1 MSHSD
6 CRLPT
11 IRAHFKDLTKRFF
24 DRAQH
29 HPNPL
34 VVSAANYQ
42 PDTNANVNKRRP
54 RNVLIDP
61 VDEEDLD
68 TMDPPP
74 GVPPDNTTP
83 TVTTVSVTTITPV
96 RPRLRARRDPHNA
109 YTRYTRVPGRFSPL
123 PATD

>member
-1 MSHSD
+1 MIFAHIN
-6 CRLPT
+6 PT
-11 IRAHFKDLTKRFF
+11 RINKL
-24 DRAQH
+24 Q
-29 HPNPL
+29 
-34 VVSAANYQ
+34 VVQKPSIAANYQ

-83 TVTTVSVTTITPV
+83 TVSVTTITPV
-96 RPRLRARRDPHNA
+96 RPRLRARRDPNNA